1 MKHSV
6 FNSHKHLFK
15 YSKKKKIKNNM
26 KDIYSTWTHRN
37 FMMKKKKIL
46 PYLIAWNSILQ
57 IEFSQK
63 RDIPP
68 DTLPSVKC
76 AFNGCK
82 SEWTPRWDAKMARVT
97 RLKENKAFWNIRNAV
112 IPYAINLCAF
122 NAEMKLSVKVY
133 DPGLLQGCVAY

>member
-1 MKHSV
+1 MKHFV
-6 FNSHKHLFK
+6 FNGSHKLFK
-15 YSKKKKIKNNM
+15 YSKKKIKNN
-26 KDIYSTWTHRN
+26 KERRLFDLDPSKLYDL
-37 FMMKKKKIL
+37 KKKKIL
-46 PYLIAWNSILQ
+46 SHLIAWNSILQ

-97 RLKENKAFWNIRNAV
+97 RLEENKAFWNIRNAV
-112 IPYAINLCAF
+112 ILCAINLCAF